1 MSKLF
6 YPIIAVVLLAGSAF
20 TFLTAQ
26 GWKIADNYNIA
37 FSLGDAGGIFKGFKG
52 TILFDDNN
60 PAASKF
66 DVSLDVASVNTGNGL
81 QNKHIKSEEWLDATK
96 YPLIQYTS
104 QKIVK
109 AGNGYQVT
117 GILEIHGVKKPVTI
131 PFTFQHTGAGGTFA
145 GGFTINRNDFKIG
158 KPGGDVEDNIKLE
171 ISVPVTK

>member
-1 MSKLF
+1 MKLF
-6 YPIIAVVLLAGSAF
+6 YPIAAAILLAGSAF
-20 TFLTAQ
+20 TFITAQ
-26 GWKIADNYNIA
+26 SWKIGDNYNIA

-60 PAASKF
+60 PAAGKF

-96 YPLIQYTS
+96 YPLIRYTS

-117 GILEIHGVKKPVTI
+117 GILDMHGVTKPVTI
-131 PFTFQHTGAGGTFA
+131 PFTFQHTGTGGTFA
-145 GGFTINRNDFKIG
+145 GTFTINRNDFKIG